1 MNTIAKL
8 TELKKLM
15 MSMENAL
22 GLNDLSKVE
31 RDVYCAACELTDES
45 GRVRTMD
52 MLEHTFVLDVSR
64 PTFFRALKSL
74 LKKGLLSNSGEE
86 GRGWYYVKVTTANAN
101 D

>member
-15 MSMENAL
+15 MSMELAL
-22 GLNDLSKVE
+22 GLDDLSKIE

-45 GRVRTMD
+45 GRVKTMA
-52 MLEHTFVLDVSR
+52 MLEHTFILDVSR

-74 LKKGLLSNSGEE
+74 VKKGLLSNNRETV
-86 GRGWYYVKVTTANAN
+86 RGWYYVNETT
-101 D
+101 DKTD